1 MFTSNWENERLLM
14 KTPIIIFVSLI
25 GGILAFVEF
34 VCYVIF
40 FGHVY
45 LHDNQIAA
53 AVISQSVLKLRN
65 RSNAASMLSRFLT
78 WILRI
83 WYVALAGV
91 LSILFKIENLKEMSA
106 LVKLSDLFL
115 VPLLQIVTTASIK
128 HFLRTNYKTFSKTQ
142 N

>member
-1 MFTSNWENERLLM
+1 MSTSNWENERLLM
-14 KTPIIIFVSLI
+14 KTPVIVFVSLI

-40 FGHVY
+40 FRHVY
-45 LHDNQIAA
+45 RHDNQIAA
-53 AVISQSVLKLRN
+53 LVISQSVLKLRN
-65 RSNAASMLSRFLT
+65 RSNAVSMLSRFLT

-91 LSILFKIENLKEMSA
+91 LSTLFKVENLKEMSA
-106 LVKLSDLFL
+106 LVKSSEFCLI
-115 VPLLQIVTTASIK
+115 PLLQIVTTASIK